1 MSSFAKS
8 AVPTTVRIMGIVAV
22 SRNDKDSG
30 TWTKMSSF
38 FLDFFFDLLI
48 FYNSV
53 TLLFSVS
60 VAPSRDTFVCKCL
73 PHDITAFP
81 NPKPIPPYMTFQD
94 Q

>member
-38 FLDFFFDLLI
+38 F
-48 FYNSV
+48 
-53 TLLFSVS
+53 
-60 VAPSRDTFVCKCL
+60 
-73 PHDITAFP
+73 
-81 NPKPIPPYMTFQD
+81 
-94 Q
+94 